1 MAETWWRYGR
11 AMRKQAARS
20 LWAMVQLEPQSA
32 ELQAAWTSAILP
44 LATDTEQTV
53 CDASLDTVLE
63 GVLKPLAR
71 SKKPRDLAG
80 WPLLLQLPES
90 AMPYLGRAV
99 RLLARQKRLPGGL
112 APKLQALLA
121 EPAQAQDGAP
131 AAAGRPVVWSLLAE
145 MARLPLPELTQQK
158 LDHAAVLRCWELAS
172 GDEATEQAEDPT
184 LTLTQP

>member
-145 MARLPLPELTQQK
+145 MARLPRLPPSRALC
-158 LDHAAVLRCWELAS
+158 V
-172 GDEATEQAEDPT
+172 
-184 LTLTQP
+184 

>member
-53 CDASLDTVLE
+53 CDSSLDTVLE